1 MLRRGAYYAL
11 IISGQNNALFV
22 SFRLLRFAEKSAIII
37 AQHGGVH
44 GFDGDHGCR
53 ISESKPRA
61 SLKSGK
67 LKNKRRI

>member
-37 AQHGGVH
+37 A
-44 GFDGDHGCR
+44 D
-53 ISESKPRA
+53 
-61 SLKSGK
+61 
-67 LKNKRRI
+67 NKMKVEAKTDEENRNRNTCPC